1 MPFADLARGVDCR
14 PAPVAWL
21 AAGMTTPRIEQL
33 ALTDGTELWCTV
45 AEPDNVV
52 RGGVVVLHGTDGVT
66 EQVRQ
71 LISALAAEGWCVAAP
86 HLREPALS
94 GEAVLADTDAAF
106 VWLSD
111 RDVQCAEQ
119 GIVGVGTGG
128 SAAFVVAARRTIG
141 AAVTVGGAGVLE
153 PLTPGLP
160 PLVDVADEVT
170 CPWLGLYGDGDES
183 TPRAEVDKLREALDG
198 AGKVTDVVH
207 FADLP
212 GQATGEVWQR
222 VRNWFDQHLR

>member
-1 MPFADLARGVDCR
+1 
-14 PAPVAWL
+14 
-21 AAGMTTPRIEQL
+21 MTTTRIEQL
-33 ALTDGTELWCTV
+33 ALTDGTELRCTV

-52 RGGVVVLHGTDGVT
+52 RGGVVVLHEAEGVT
-66 EQVRQ
+66 DRVRQ
-71 LISALAAEGWCVAAP
+71 LISALAAEGWFVAAP
-86 HLREPALS
+86 HLREPAVS
-94 GEAVLADTDAAF
+94 GETILADTDAAF

-111 RDVQCAEQ
+111 QGVQGDAQ

-128 SAAFVVAARRTIG
+128 SAAFAVAAQRTIG
-141 AAVTVGGAGVLE
+141 AAVTVGGGGVLE

-160 PLVDVADEVT
+160 PMVEVADELT
-170 CPWLGLYGDGDES
+170 CPWLGLYGDGEES

-207 FADLP
+207 FTDLP
-212 GQATGEVWQR
+212 GQASGEVWQR